1 MLDGRVAIVTG
12 GSTGI
17 GRAIAETYLD
27 HGATVVIANRSP
39 ESGHETAAALDCEFV
54 RCDVSAY
61 DQVTALVEATVKEY
75 GRLDVVVNN
84 AGIGRTGSIEE
95 MDLDDWHDVLDVNLT
110 GTMYGTRAALPHL
123 KATDGCV
130 INVGSIYGLV
140 AGPNATAYAAAKAA
154 VANLTRSVAVDY
166 ADEGVRVNGIC
177 PGFVETPMTAEAFEA
192 DEFYEYVRGSTPM
205 GRVAQP
211 EEIAGIALFLASD
224 AASYVTGVNIPVDG
238 GWTAQ

>member
-1 MLDGRVAIVTG
+1 
-12 GSTGI
+12 
-17 GRAIAETYLD
+17 
-27 HGATVVIANRSP
+27 
-39 ESGHETAAALDCEFV
+39 LDCEFV
-54 RCDVSAY
+54 QCDVSAY
-61 DQVTALVEATVKEY
+61 DQVTALAEATVKEY

-84 AGIGRTGSIEE
+84 AGIGRTGSVEE
-95 MDLDDWHDVLDVNLT
+95 MDLDEWHDVLDVNLT

-123 KATDGCV
+123 KETGGCV
-130 INVGSIYGLV
+130 INIGSIYGLV
-140 AGPNATAYAAAKAA
+140 AGPNATAYAAAKAG

-166 ADEGVRVNGIC
+166 ADEGIRVNSIC

-211 EEIAGIALFLASD
+211 DEIAGIALFLASD